1 MKPIARQ
8 HLPILNAYE
17 NYIKMNDILHFLQQR
32 SSVSRLEAPAPN
44 AQELEQICQAA
55 CRAPD
60 HAQLK
65 PWRFLVIE
73 GQGLDA
79 LGQLMAESLAKQ
91 NRGFSERKLADIAKK
106 PHRAPMII
114 AVIAVTQ
121 DFPKV
126 PVVEQLLTAG
136 CVAHGIL
143 LAANA
148 LNYDGMWRTGSIT
161 SDATM
166 REGLGVAEHEH
177 IIGFL
182 YVGSTQEPK
191 KQQAPIDVQAYIGH
205 WQGN

>member
-1 MKPIARQ
+1 MNT
-8 HLPILNAYE
+8 ILE
-17 NYIKMNDILHFLQQR
+17 FLQQR

-44 AQELEQICQAA
+44 AQELEQIFQAA
-55 CRAPD
+55 SRAPD

-91 NRGFSERKLADIAKK
+91 NCGFSERKLADIAKK

-114 AVIAVTQ
+114 VVIAVTQ

-126 PVVEQLLTAG
+126 PVAEQLLTAG
-136 CVAHGIL
+136 CAAHNIL

-148 LNYDGMWRTGSIT
+148 LNYDGMWRTGSIA
-161 SDATM
+161 SDAVV
-166 REGLGVAEHEH
+166 REGLGLAEHEH
-177 IIGFL
+177 LIGFL
-182 YVGSTQEPK
+182 YIGSTKAPK
-191 KQQAPIDVQAYIGH
+191 KQQNPIDMQAYVDH